1 MHTSAA
7 ESVALP
13 VEVGAERRGGTEMA
27 FILGFVAATIA
38 KMLDP
43 LSLAVAA
50 AFGLFVGTR
59 ANKETRWAIII
70 LGVVAILAMSAAL
83 AAAAAHLDGTTMRLR
98 WPETAA
104 AGFLQVWLISMAAHK
119 WHTNSRIRRRLKS
132 RPLIDLLHR
141 SEMAALAL
149 IGARQPASV
158 GSAAVLTKEGEMNE
172 ADQDLWAANP
182 GEGSMGTT
190 SLLPVF
196 LGMAS

>member
-1 MHTSAA
+1 
-7 ESVALP
+7 
-13 VEVGAERRGGTEMA
+13 
-27 FILGFVAATIA
+27 
-38 KMLDP
+38 
-43 LSLAVAA
+43 
-50 AFGLFVGTR
+50 
-59 ANKETRWAIII
+59 
-70 LGVVAILAMSAAL
+70 MSAAL

>member
-1 MHTSAA
+1 
-7 ESVALP
+7 
-13 VEVGAERRGGTEMA
+13 MA

-149 IGARQPASV
+149 IGAVSRLA
-158 GSAAVLTKEGEMNE
+158 SAALPLTKEGEMNE